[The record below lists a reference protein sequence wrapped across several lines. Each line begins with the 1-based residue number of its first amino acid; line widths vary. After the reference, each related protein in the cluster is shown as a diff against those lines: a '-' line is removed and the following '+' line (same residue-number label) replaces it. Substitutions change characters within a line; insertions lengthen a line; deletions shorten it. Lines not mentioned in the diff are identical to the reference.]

1 MKYPRI
7 LLFRYE
13 KYAYIDSFF
22 KNNTEKLFCSVTIIN
37 NNLLLNQLYTSD
49 THLLITFGNNDSEY
63 YTDVN
68 EIISDRL
75 RYRWL
80 HFEKINNIDEFN
92 SSVNYCYMLNIIKP
106 HINARP
112 VFSLFTT
119 CYNSY
124 DKIKRVYD
132 SVKTQSLKDWEW
144 IILDDSPDENHFK
157 YLKNLFLYENK
168 IRLYKRS
175 ENSGNIGNVKN
186 EAVSLCRGKYVL
198 ELDHDDEILPDV
210 LLDATKVFESNS
222 KIGFVYMD
230 FTNIYENGDNF
241 SYGNHFALGY
251 SGYYKQKYNNKWI
264 NVAVTPNIN
273 NVTLSHIV
281 SVPNHPRIW
290 RKDTLLEIGNYNE
303 FLPISD
309 DYELLLR
316 TVVNTKMAK
325 IHKLGYIQY
334 MNNNNN
340 NFSLIRNSE
349 INRLRL
355 HLTNHCYNSYDIDN
369 IMKLNQSY
377 ESNTQENISK
387 PIWKRTDYNYLYCN
401 DLINLNYDTQYC
413 IIGLETLHKNYNK
426 IKEIY
431 SNTKNDIFLLDNK
444 YDSKDNTICSE
455 LDNLK
460 LDRIKCYSMDDCS
473 DEVLI
478 KYFNLICKSSEDY
491 YIIERNTFI
500 NINND
505 KIFMNCK

>member
-1 MKYPRI
+1 
-7 LLFRYE
+7 
-13 KYAYIDSFF
+13 
-22 KNNTEKLFCSVTIIN
+22 
-37 NNLLLNQLYTSD
+37 
-49 THLLITFGNNDSEY
+49 
-63 YTDVN
+63 
-68 EIISDRL
+68 
-75 RYRWL
+75 
-80 HFEKINNIDEFN
+80 
-92 SSVNYCYMLNIIKP
+92 
-106 HINARP
+106 
-112 VFSLFTT
+112 
-119 CYNSY
+119 
-124 DKIKRVYD
+124 
-132 SVKTQSLKDWEW
+132 
-144 IILDDSPDENHFK
+144 
-157 YLKNLFLYENK
+157 
-168 IRLYKRS
+168 
-175 ENSGNIGNVKN
+175 
-186 EAVSLCRGKYVL
+186 
-198 ELDHDDEILPDV
+198 
-210 LLDATKVFESNS
+210 
-222 KIGFVYMD
+222 MD

-316 TVVNTKMAK
+316 TAVNTKMAK

-444 YDSKDNTICSE
+444 YDSKDTTICSE

-473 DEVLI
+473 DEELI